1 MTNHDQA
8 CDAES
13 PETIPGVV
21 DGLVRTSVGPDGSVS
36 FHVTTGTA
44 IGKGAYNFEFVL
56 SREHADAIGEML
68 SVRGWT
74 PATPVRYEHLQI
86 PCRIGIRLNS
96 PFCGAG

>member
-1 MTNHDQA
+1 MMNQDH
-8 CDAES
+8 DAES

-21 DGLVRTSVGPDGSVS
+21 DGLVRTSVGPDGTVS

-56 SREHADAIGEML
+56 SREHADAIGAML
-68 SVRGWT
+68 SAQGWT
-74 PATPVRYEHLQI
+74 PATPIRYEHLQI

-96 PFCGAG
+96 PLSRAG